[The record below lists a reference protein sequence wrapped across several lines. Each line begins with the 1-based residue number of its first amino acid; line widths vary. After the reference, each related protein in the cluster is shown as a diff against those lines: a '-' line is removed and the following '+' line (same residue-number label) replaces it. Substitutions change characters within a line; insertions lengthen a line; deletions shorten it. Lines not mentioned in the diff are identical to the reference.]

1 MANSRKVKDHIS
13 TKKKNGYVIYQE
25 NTKHNRKIIRLEDRY
40 RKIWYG
46 DNPQEKLGTKNLN
59 EHVRLLNKFMP
70 GYVLDYGL
78 SDEVM
83 VIDYKIL
90 PGKRLGDIG
99 YDDEQKENI
108 YDYCSSHIVST
119 WPYAYF
125 EWNPWNILIDGDS
138 LYLID
143 WDNFQHAK
151 RSLKKMHDLLDY
163 KFLLHF

>member
-70 GYVLDYGL
+70 GYILDYGL
-78 SDEVM
+78 SDKVM

-99 YDDEQKENI
+99 YDDEQKQNI

>member
-1 MANSRKVKDHIS
+1 MSKYRH
-13 TKKKNGYVIYQE
+13 KNTG
-25 NTKHNRKIIRLEDRY
+25 IIGE
-40 RKIWYG
+40 
-46 DNPQEKLGTKNLN
+46 TN
-59 EHVRLLNKFMP
+59 EHDNFLNFQRGNGKVVALESISMDLVENSNDWELIE
-70 GYVLDYGL
+70 GESNIEIEVGS

-151 RSLKKMHDLLDY
+151 RSLKKMHDLLD
-163 KFLLHF
+163 